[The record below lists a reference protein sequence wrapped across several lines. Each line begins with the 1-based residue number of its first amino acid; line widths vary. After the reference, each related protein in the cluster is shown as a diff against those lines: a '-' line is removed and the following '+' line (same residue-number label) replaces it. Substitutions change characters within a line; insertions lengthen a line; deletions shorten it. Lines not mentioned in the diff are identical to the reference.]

1 MKLVVVIVLVTAVVV
16 LWKLRAPLL
25 ARLLGQPRSR
35 IDRQLSRRRR
45 RR

>member
-1 MKLVVVIVLVTAVVV
+1 MKLVAVIVLVTAVIV

-35 IDRQLSRRRR
+35 IDRQLQRRRR